1 MRMNHFACMV
11 SLPFFTIA
19 TYAQTIVSGTVKNNA
34 SGEPITAASITVKGT
49 VTGTFTDDK
58 GNFKLT
64 SKKTPPFV
72 LIITSVGFESKEMSI
87 SSAGSVSITLSP
99 TASLGSEI
107 VVSASRVP
115 ERILES
121 PVSVERVSNASI
133 RVAPATSYYDIIGNL
148 KGVDMTTSSLTFK
161 TPSTRGFNASGN
173 TRLNQIVD
181 GMDNQAPGLNFS
193 VGSVIGL
200 TELDVESMELLSG
213 ASSALYGPGGMNGTI
228 LINSKDPFKY
238 PGLSAQ
244 VKGGIMNINS
254 PARDASAYQDYSI
267 RWAQKITDK
276 FAFKI
281 GAQYVR
287 AIDWVAYDSSDYDVN
302 TYSVKPGTRSSDPNY
317 NGVNVYGDETT
328 LDIRSAQSP
337 FIQGV
342 IATLPASQ
350 QPLVTQI
357 MSPFLS
363 SPQNV
368 SRTGYKEADIID
380 PVTKNIKL
388 SGGLYYKIKD
398 DLMASFSGYWG
409 TGNTVYT
416 GSDRYGLKNL
426 KMGQYKL
433 ELKSKNWFLR
443 GYTTQENSGDSY
455 NATVS
460 TRLTNEAWKPSYNA
474 ANPTG
479 SWYPQYAGAFVQGA
493 VTIWQQAYQAALAAG
508 QDQQQAAATA
518 EAAVVANSGALNGL
532 ARGYADKGMPAAG
545 STEFQKYFN
554 SVITKPIPQG
564 GLFVDRSDLYM
575 VEGQYNLTDA
585 LNLSSKGT
593 DILAGA
599 NWKQYVL
606 NSQGTIFADTTG
618 KIHINEGGGYAQIS
632 QKLLGDVVKL
642 TASVR
647 YDKNEN
653 FKGKF
658 TPRFSAVMKVAKDQN
673 IRLSYQTAYRF
684 PTTQNQWIN
693 LQTGTAF
700 LIGGLPQLREGHHFN
715 TNPVYTQDSYMTF
728 VQSGNP
734 SNLKVQQF
742 NEYKPETSHSY
753 EIGYKGLFA
762 NKLLIDMYGYYAHYK
777 DFLGRINVFQSA
789 NSDGS
794 VVGLSNP
801 VIYSVAVNS
810 PNSVNTYGY
819 GISLEYQL
827 RNNFSITG
835 NFYSDE
841 ISDVPANFQAQFNT
855 PKYRTN
861 IGVANN
867 GFGWE
872 KRLGFNVVYRWQD
885 AYYNESTF
893 INGNVNAFS
902 TLDAQVSFK
911 LPKIKSLIKLGGT
924 NITNHYY
931 INSYG
936 NPRIG
941 ALYYLSVAYN
951 VL

>member
-1 MRMNHFACMV
+1 MRICQLMCIGLLL
-11 SLPFFTIA
+11 STTIA
-19 TYAQTIVSGTVKNNA
+19 SYAQTVITGNVKNSI
-34 SGEPITAASITVKGT
+34 SGEPIAAASVTIKGT
-49 VTGTFTDDK
+49 ITGTFTDDK
-58 GNFKLT
+58 GNFRF
-64 SKKTPPFV
+64 SSRRNPPFTLV
-72 LIITSVGFESKEMSI
+72 ISSVGFDSKDVPVTATGSLSI
-87 SSAGSVSITLSP
+87 ILDPA
-99 TASLGSEI
+99 AALGSEI

-121 PVSVERVSNASI
+121 PVSIERVSNAAI
-133 RVAPATSYYDIIGNL
+133 RIAPATSYYDIIGNL

-193 VGSVIGL
+193 VGGVIGL
-200 TELDVESMELLSG
+200 TELDVESMELLGG

-238 PGLSAQ
+238 PGLSVQ

-254 PARDASAYQDYSI
+254 PARSTSAYQDYSL
-267 RWAQKITDK
+267 RWAQKITNR

-281 GAQYVR
+281 SAQYMQ
-287 AIDWVAYDSSDYDVN
+287 ATDWAGYDSSNYNVS
-302 TYSVKPGTRSSDPNY
+302 TMSSKVGTRTTDPNY
-317 NGVNVYGDETT
+317 NGVNIYGDETT
-328 LDIRSAQSP
+328 VTMLSIANTAMSQAPSAAITGLNNIISGTPGITYQQFQTIINSTP
-337 FIQGV
+337 Q
-342 IATLPASQ
+342 L
-350 QPLVTQI
+350 QPLAQLAPFVWGANPTNNYFGTQA
-357 MSPFLS
+357 
-363 SPQNV
+363 V
-368 SRTGYKEADIID
+368 SRTGYKETDIID
-380 PVTKNIKL
+380 PTAKNLKL
-388 SGGLYYKIKD
+388 SGGLFYK
-398 DLMASFSGYWG
+398 LSNSLTASISGYWG
-409 TGNTVYT
+409 YGNTVYT
-416 GSDRYGLKNL
+416 GSDRYSLKNM
-426 KMGQYKL
+426 KMGQYKV
-433 ELKSKNWFLR
+433 ELKSISWFLR

-460 TRLTNEAWKPSYNA
+460 TQLTNEAWKASQA
-474 ANPTG
+474 
-479 SWYPQYAGAFVQGA
+479 WYPQYVGAFVQAKAMGLDDLTA
-493 VTIWQQAYQAALAAG
+493 HNAARSFA
-508 QDQQQAAATA
+508 DQ
-518 EAAVVANSGALNGL
+518 G
-532 ARGYADKGMPAAG
+532 RPAAG
-545 STEFQKYFN
+545 STEFKNYFN
-554 SVITKPIPQG
+554 SVITKPIPKG

-575 VEGQYNLTDA
+575 VEGQYNLTNL
-585 LNLSSKGT
+585 LNLQSKGT
-593 DILAGA
+593 DILIGG

-618 KIHINEGGGYAQIS
+618 KISINEIGFYAQVS
-632 QKLLGDVVKL
+632 QKLFRDILKL
-642 TASVR
+642 TASGR

-653 FKGKF
+653 FEGKF
-658 TPRFSAVMKVAKDQN
+658 TPRFSALIKVAKDQN

-700 LIGGLPQLREGHHFN
+700 LIGGLPQLREGHHFD
-715 TNPVYTQDSYMTF
+715 TNPVYTQDSYLAF
-728 VQSGNP
+728 AQSGDP
-734 SNLKVQQF
+734 SKLKEQEF
-742 NEYKPETSHSY
+742 ATYKPETSNSF

-762 NKLLIDMYGYYAHYK
+762 NKLLIDVYGYYAHYK
-777 DFLGRINVFQSA
+777 DFLGRLNVFQSS
-789 NSDGS
+789 NGQPS
-794 VVGLSNP
+794 GLLNP
-801 VIYSVAVNS
+801 QIYSVAVNS
-810 PNSVNTYGY
+810 ANKVNTYGY
-819 GISLEYQL
+819 GVSFEYKL
-827 RNNFSITG
+827 RKNFSVTA

-841 ISDVPANFQAQFNT
+841 ITDVPANFQAQFNT

-867 GFGWE
+867 GFGWQ

-885 AYYNESTF
+885 SYYNESTF
-893 INGNVNAFS
+893 ISGSVNAFS

-941 ALYYLSVAYN
+941 ALYYLSIGYN